1 MGLNS
6 AGSFDVVSYTDAFDS
21 MSTITTSVGKGGMNS
36 KTEDNRLIQQLLNNR
51 IGSILG
57 SLVVD
62 GIVGSKTI
70 AAIEYFQ

>member
-1 MGLNS
+1 
-6 AGSFDVVSYTDAFDS
+6 